1 MHHYLQLAWNETM
14 YWGPL
19 LTNKECS
26 RSHYQTLL
34 CIYLASGN
42 IWGTWWSDTLHWSHL
57 TILGS
62 NASDL
67 SPSRFDPQRPHFGH
81 WDLPLL
87 PVLVLPLLPVLVL
100 PLLPVSCRCVNA
112 CCQFCHCL
120 AMLRGNLAKWLGNF
134 ATEPIVKVGIL
145 ETSLCNKAPLH
156 IHQRQLKWGSIADI
170 NLNCK

>member
-14 YWGPL
+14 YWGPM

-57 TILGS
+57 TFLGS

-87 PVLVLPLLPVLVL
+87 PVLVLPLLPV
-100 PLLPVSCRCVNA
+100 SCRCVNA
-112 CCQFCHCL
+112 CCQFCQCL
-120 AMLRGNLAKWLGNF
+120 AMLRGNLAKCAPSWENLLQSRLF
-134 ATEPIVKVGIL
+134 MLVFWRQVHVIRHHFTF
-145 ETSLCNKAPLH
+145 TSASWNGD
-156 IHQRQLKWGSIADI
+156 QLQT
-170 NLNCK
+170 